1 MENPEST
8 MSEQFAID
16 KAILDEMM
24 KYGKH
29 LKKYEPIRFNIFK
42 EGEPTFPDP
51 LEPFKRVYKDKY
63 SIESGS
69 PQVFAPESM
78 AEDLFEIYK
87 DLEPNAQKD
96 AMNFLKYENKLVE
109 DYFRQNP
116 KKDTR
121 KKMM

>member
-1 MENPEST
+1 
-8 MSEQFAID
+8 MSEQFSID

-29 LKKYEPIRFNIFK
+29 LKRYEPIEPIRFNIIK

-51 LEPFKRVYKDKY
+51 LEPFKRVYKVKY
-63 SIESGS
+63 SMESGS

-87 DLEPNAQKD
+87 DLDQKQKEEAED
-96 AMNFLKYENKLVE
+96 FLKKENEIVI

>member
-1 MENPEST
+1 

-24 KYGKH
+24 KYGEH
-29 LKKYEPIRFNIFK
+29 LKRYEPHEPHRYNIIK
-42 EGEPTFPDP
+42 EGEPTFPNP
-51 LEPFKRVYKDKY
+51 LEPFKRVYKYKY
-63 SIESGS
+63 SIDSGS

-78 AEDLFEIYK
+78 ADDLFEIYK
-87 DLEPNAQKD
+87 DLDQKQKEEAED
-96 AMNFLKYENKLVE
+96 FLKKENEIVI

>member
-1 MENPEST
+1 

-24 KYGKH
+24 KYNQIKPRY
-29 LKKYEPIRFNIFK
+29 LEPVQYALQ
-42 EGEPTFPDP
+42 GETTFPDP
-51 LEPFKRVYKDKY
+51 LEPFKQIYNEKY
-63 SIESGS
+63 SIESGF

-78 AEDLFEIYK
+78 AIDLFEIYK
-87 DLEPNAQKD
+87 GLEPNKQVEAKR
-96 AMNFLKYENKLVE
+96 FLENENKIVE
-109 DYFRQNP
+109 DYFKQNP

>member
-1 MENPEST
+1 